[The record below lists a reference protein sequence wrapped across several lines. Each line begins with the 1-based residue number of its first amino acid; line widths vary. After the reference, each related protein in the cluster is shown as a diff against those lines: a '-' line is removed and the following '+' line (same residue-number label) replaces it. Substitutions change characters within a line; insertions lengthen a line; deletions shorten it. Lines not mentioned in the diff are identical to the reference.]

1 MWSPEQ
7 PLPHSTRDLWMAGRA
22 RPAARRHSLRM
33 NDEVAELA
41 ARQAGLVSQAQL
53 NDLEISRGFVRNQL
67 RAGRWSQR
75 TPSVFSTTTGPLSWE
90 QQLWRAVLHAGPGS
104 LIGGLTAAKVHGM
117 RNWDRPTATILVE
130 NDLSFEDLDGVTF
143 FRTRRP
149 LADMRSPRRL
159 PTCLVEPAILLFSGY
174 EPNHRTAH
182 GAIAACVQQRL
193 TDVRRLATW
202 LERLRPL
209 PGARGFRALLGDL
222 DGGAQSLAEV
232 DLRRACRR
240 SRVRQPDA
248 QRARLDRGGRRRY
261 TDAEWRLPDGRTLVL
276 EVDGAF
282 HDDVLQAAADR
293 ARNRKLTTRDRI
305 VVSCS
310 AYELRHD
317 PDSVIEDLIALGI
330 PRAR

>member
-1 MWSPEQ
+1 MEDEPWRLLAETQHGLIAQRQLSA
-7 PLPHSTRDLWMAGRA
+7 LGVSRA
-22 RPAARRHSLRM
+22 S
-33 NDEVAELA
+33 
-41 ARQAGLVSQAQL
+41 
-53 NDLEISRGFVRNQL
+53 VRAQL

-75 TPSVFSTTTGPLSWE
+75 TSSVFSTTTGPLSWD
-90 QQLWRAVLHAGPGS
+90 QKLWRAVLHSGPGS

-117 RNWDRPTATILVE
+117 RNWDRDEITVLVD
-130 NDLSFEDLDGVTF
+130 NDLSFEDLSGVRF

-149 LADMRSPRRL
+149 TADMRAQTDL
-159 PTCLVEPAILLFSGY
+159 PLCLIAPAILLFAGY
-174 EPNHRTAH
+174 EPNRRTAH
-182 GAIAACVQQRL
+182 GAVAAVVQQRL
-193 TDVRRLATW
+193 TDVPDLAVW

-209 PGARGFRALLGDL
+209 RGAKGFRALLDDIGS
-222 DGGAQSLAEV
+222 GAQSLAEV

-240 SRVRQPDA
+240 CRVRLPDA
-248 QRARLDRGGRRRY
+248 QRPRFDRRGRRRF

-317 PDSVIEDLIALGI
+317 PVSVMEDLIALGV
-330 PRAR
+330 PRTRQA